1 MHVYQAVVGLQVVA
15 RSASSE
21 EVNRVLRATTRS
33 SIVFSC
39 SRDRRSARREAA
51 PPDRHNTQRTQP
63 ENNYNNNNKQTN
75 KQTSTRQVAQE
86 DAVKGNVNS
95 IWTIQCKK
103 LMKLYGKSYLRR
115 KSGEHLGH
123 FCDAGAE
130 AISVVVLVTFVVRF
144 PEPASL
150 RA

>member
-1 MHVYQAVVGLQVVA
+1 MERKQQ
-15 RSASSE
+15 
-21 EVNRVLRATTRS
+21 
-33 SIVFSC
+33 
-39 SRDRRSARREAA
+39 
-51 PPDRHNTQRTQP
+51 QRQQQ
-63 ENNYNNNNKQTN
+63 QTN

-86 DAVKGNVNS
+86 DAVEGNVNN
-95 IWTIQCKK
+95 IWTVQYKK
-103 LMKLYGKSYLRR
+103 LIKLDGKSYLRR

-123 FCDAGAE
+123 FCDAEAE